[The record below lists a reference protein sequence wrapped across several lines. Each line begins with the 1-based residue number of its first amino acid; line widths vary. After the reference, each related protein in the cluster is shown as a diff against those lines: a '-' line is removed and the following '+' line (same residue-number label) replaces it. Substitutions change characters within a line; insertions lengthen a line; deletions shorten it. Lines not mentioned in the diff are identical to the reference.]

1 MKGTT
6 RKVVLA
12 VSLPL
17 FLAFQIYMDGP
28 FGEGHQT
35 WWDYEVVVMV
45 AGGIGVTPFASILRD
60 LAHRLRDSKNLSRT
74 QKARRHHQC
83 TCELS
88 LTYFQG
94 INDFVLALVQR

>member
-1 MKGTT
+1 M
-6 RKVVLA
+6 LA

-17 FLAFQIYMDGP
+17 FLAYQIYMDGP

-60 LAHRLRDSKNLSRT
+60 LANRLRDSKNLSRT
-74 QKARRHHQC
+74 QKARHHHQFI
-83 TCELS
+83 CELI
-88 LTYFQG
+88 LTYFLG
-94 INDFVLALVQR
+94 INDYVLALLRTNV